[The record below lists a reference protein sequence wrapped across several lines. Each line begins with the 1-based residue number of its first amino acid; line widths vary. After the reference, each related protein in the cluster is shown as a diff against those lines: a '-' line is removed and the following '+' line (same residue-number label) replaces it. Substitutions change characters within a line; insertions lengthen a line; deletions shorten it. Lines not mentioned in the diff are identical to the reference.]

1 MANTQGSKYIFGSPA
16 TLELYDAAGA
26 LVIGAYVSPDME
38 SYDITHEA
46 DTEEVRNSNGE
57 VVGHIGYNNRLTLT
71 VNFIPANTTSVANAL
86 LSAALPNVNGTCVIT
101 GAPIIEVGGYSDAIN
116 APGTPGSGPGGRWI
130 YAGGG
135 SIKTTA
141 TGKATGTITL
151 KRYAAMGVTITGA
164 ATNL

>member
-1 MANTQGSKYIFGSPA
+1 MANTQGTKYVFGSPA
-16 TLELYDAAGA
+16 TLALYDAAGA
-26 LVIGAYVSPDME
+26 LVVTGYVSPDIE

-46 DTEEVRNSNGE
+46 DTEEVRNSAGE

-71 VNFIPANTTSVANAL
+71 VNFIPSGASTANAL
-86 LSAALPNVNGTCVIT
+86 LAASLPDVNGTCVIT
-101 GAPIIEVGGYSDAIN
+101 GAPVIEIGGYTDAIN
-116 APGTPGSGPGGRWI
+116 AATGNRWI

-135 SIKTTA
+135 SIKTTQ

-151 KRYAAMGVTITGA
+151 KRYANLTASGA

>member
-1 MANTQGSKYIFGSPA
+1 M
-16 TLELYDAAGA
+16 ELYDAANN
-26 LVIGAYVSPDME
+26 LVVTGYVSPDME

-71 VNFIPANTTSVANAL
+71 INFIPANATSVANAR
-86 LSAALPNVNGTCVIT
+86 LSAALPDVNGTCIIT
-101 GAPIIEVGGYSDAIN
+101 GAPVIEVGSYLDALN
-116 APGTPGSGPGGRWI
+116 APGTPGAGPGGRWI

-151 KRYAAMGVTITGA
+151 KRYTNITVTGA
-164 ATNL
+164 ATAL

>member
-16 TLELYDAAGA
+16 TLALYDAAGA
-26 LVIGAYVSPDME
+26 LVVTGYVSPDME

-46 DTEEVRNSNGE
+46 DTEEVRNSSGE

-71 VNFIPANTTSVANAL
+71 VNFIPANTTSVDNAK
-86 LSAALPNVNGTCVIT
+86 LSAALPDVNGTCVIS
-101 GAPIIEVGGYSDAIN
+101 GAPVIEVGGYTDALN
-116 APGTPGSGPGGRWI
+116 APGAGSPTPGGRCT

-141 TGKATGTITL
+141 TGKASGTITL

-164 ATNL
+164 ATPL

>member
-1 MANTQGSKYIFGSPA
+1 MANTQGSKYVFGSPA
-16 TLELYDAAGA
+16 SMALYDAAGN
-26 LVIGAYVSPDME
+26 LVVTGYVAPDVE

-46 DTEEVRNSNGE
+46 DTEEVRNSSGE

-71 VNFIPANTTSVANAL
+71 LNFIPSGTSAANAL
-86 LSAALPNVNGTCVIT
+86 LAASLPDVNGTCVIT
-101 GAPIIEVGGYSDAIN
+101 GAPVIEIGGYADAIN
-116 APGTPGSGPGGRWI
+116 AATGNRWI

-135 SIKTTA
+135 SIKTTQ

-151 KRYAAMGVTITGA
+151 KRYTNLTASGA

>member
-1 MANTQGSKYIFGSPA
+1 MANTQGSKYVFGSPA
-16 TLELYDAAGA
+16 SLALYDAAGA
-26 LVIGAYVSPDME
+26 LVVTGYVSPDIE

-46 DTEEVRNSNGE
+46 DTEEVRNSAGE

-71 VNFIPANTTSVANAL
+71 VNFIPSGASTANAL
-86 LSAALPNVNGTCVIT
+86 LAASLPDVNGTCVIT
-101 GAPIIEVGGYSDAIN
+101 GAPVIEIGGYVDAIN
-116 APGTPGSGPGGRWI
+116 AATGNRWI

-135 SIKTTA
+135 SIKTTQ

-151 KRYAAMGVTITGA
+151 KRYTNLTASGA

>member
-1 MANTQGSKYIFGSPA
+1 MANSQGLAYQFGSPA
-16 TLELYDAAGA
+16 TVTMFQTNNSTAVFTGLTS
-26 LVIGAYVSPDME
+26 IE

-46 DTEEVRNSNGE
+46 DTEEVRNSSGE

-71 VNFIPANTTSVANAL
+71 VNFIPANTTSVANAKL
-86 LSAALPNVNGTCVIT
+86 AASLPDVNGTCIIT
-101 GAPIIEVGGYSDAIN
+101 GAPVIEIGGYPDALN
-116 APGTPGSGPGGRWI
+116 AATGNRWI

-151 KRYAAMGVTITGA
+151 KRYTNITVTGA
-164 ATNL
+164 ATAL

>member
-1 MANTQGSKYIFGSPA
+1 MANTQGTKYVFGSPA
-16 TLELYDAAGA
+16 TLALYDAAGN
-26 LVIGAYVSPDME
+26 LVVTGYVSPDIE

-46 DTEEVRNSNGE
+46 DTEEVRNSAGE

-71 VNFIPANTTSVANAL
+71 VNFIPSGASTANAL
-86 LSAALPNVNGTCVIT
+86 LAASLPDVNGTCVIT
-101 GAPIIEVGGYSDAIN
+101 GAPVIEIGGYADAIN
-116 APGTPGSGPGGRWI
+116 AATGNRWI

-135 SIKTTA
+135 SIKTTQ

-151 KRYAAMGVTITGA
+151 KRYTNLTASGA

>member
-16 TLELYDAAGA
+16 TLELYDASGA
-26 LVIGAYVSPDME
+26 LVVTSYVSPDME

-46 DTEEVRNSNGE
+46 DTEEVRNSSGE

-71 VNFIPANTTSVANAL
+71 VNFIPANTTSVANAKL
-86 LSAALPNVNGTCVIT
+86 AASLPDVNGTCVIT
-101 GAPIIEVGGYSDAIN
+101 GAPVIEVGGYSDAIN
-116 APGTPGSGPGGRWI
+116 APGTPGAGPGGRWI

-135 SIKTTA
+135 SIKTTQ
-141 TGKATGTITL
+141 TGKTTGTMTL
-151 KRYAAMGVTITGA
+151 KRFINISAGA

>member
-1 MANTQGSKYIFGSPA
+1 
-16 TLELYDAAGA
+16 
-26 LVIGAYVSPDME
+26 ME

-46 DTEEVRNSNGE
+46 DTEEVRNSSGE

-71 VNFIPANTTSVANAL
+71 VNFIPANATSVANAL
-86 LSAALPNVNGTCVIT
+86 LSAALPDVNGTCVIS
-101 GAPIIEVGGYSDAIN
+101 GAPVVEVGGYTDAIN
-116 APGTPGSGPGGRWI
+116 AATGNRWI

-151 KRYAAMGVTITGA
+151 KRYTNITATGA
-164 ATNL
+164 ATAL

>member
-16 TLELYDAAGA
+16 TLALYDAAGA
-26 LVIGAYVSPDME
+26 LVVTGYVSPDME

-46 DTEEVRNSNGE
+46 DTEEVRNSSGE

-86 LSAALPNVNGTCVIT
+86 LSAALPDVNGTCVIS
-101 GAPIIEVGGYSDAIN
+101 GAPVIEMGSYLDALN
-116 APGTPGSGPGGRWI
+116 APGTPGAGPGGRWI

-151 KRYAAMGVTITGA
+151 KRYTNITVTGA
-164 ATNL
+164 ATAL

>member
-1 MANTQGSKYIFGSPA
+1 MATSQGSKYIFGSPA
-16 TLELYDAAGA
+16 TLALYDAAGA
-26 LVIGAYVSPDME
+26 LVVSAYVSPDME

-57 VVGHIGYNNRLTLT
+57 VVGHIGYNDRLTLT
-71 VNFIPANTTSVANAL
+71 VNFVPANATSVANAK
-86 LSAALPNVNGTCVIT
+86 LSAALPEVNGTCVIT
-101 GAPIIEVGGYSDAIN
+101 GAPVIEVGGYVDAIN
-116 APGTPGSGPGGRWI
+116 AATGNRWI

-151 KRYAAMGVTITGA
+151 KRYTNITASGA
-164 ATNL
+164 ATAL

>member
-16 TLELYDAAGA
+16 SLALYDAAGS
-26 LVIGAYVSPDME
+26 LIVTGYVSPDME

-46 DTEEVRNSNGE
+46 DTEEVRNSAGE

-71 VNFIPANTTSVANAL
+71 LNFIPAGASTANAL
-86 LSAALPNVNGTCVIT
+86 LAASLPDVNGTCVIT
-101 GAPIIEVGGYSDAIN
+101 GAPVIKMGGYTDAIN
-116 APGTPGSGPGGRWI
+116 GATGNRWI

-135 SIKTTA
+135 SIKTTQ

-151 KRYAAMGVTITGA
+151 KRYANLTASGA

>member
-1 MANTQGSKYIFGSPA
+1 MANTQGSKYVFGSPA
-16 TLELYDAAGA
+16 SLALYDAAGA
-26 LVIGAYVSPDME
+26 LIVTGYVSPDIE

-46 DTEEVRNSNGE
+46 DTEEVRNSAGE

-71 VNFIPANTTSVANAL
+71 VNFIPSGASTANAL
-86 LSAALPNVNGTCVIT
+86 LAASLPDVNGTCVIT
-101 GAPIIEVGGYSDAIN
+101 GAPVIEIGGYPDAIN
-116 APGTPGSGPGGRWI
+116 AATGNRWI

-135 SIKTTA
+135 SIKTTQ

-151 KRYAAMGVTITGA
+151 KRYTNLTASGA

>member
-1 MANTQGSKYIFGSPA
+1 MA
-16 TLELYDAAGA
+16 LYDAAGN
-26 LVIGAYVSPDME
+26 LVITGYVAPDVE

-46 DTEEVRNSNGE
+46 DTEEVRNSSGE

-71 VNFIPANTTSVANAL
+71 LNFIPSGASTANAIL
-86 LSAALPNVNGTCVIT
+86 ASTLPDVNGTCVIT
-101 GAPIIEVGGYSDAIN
+101 GAPQIKIGGYTDAIN
-116 APGTPGSGPGGRWI
+116 AATGNRWI

-135 SIKTTA
+135 SIKTTQ

-151 KRYAAMGVTITGA
+151 KRYTNLTASGA

>member
-1 MANTQGSKYIFGSPA
+1 MANSQGSKYIFGSPA
-16 TLELYDAAGA
+16 TMELYDAAGN
-26 LVIGAYVSPDME
+26 LVVTGYVSPDME

-46 DTEEVRNSNGE
+46 DTEEVRNSSGE

-71 VNFIPANTTSVANAL
+71 INFIPANTTSVANAR
-86 LSAALPNVNGTCVIT
+86 LSAALPDVNGTCIIT
-101 GAPIIEVGGYSDAIN
+101 GAPVIEVGSYLDALN
-116 APGTPGSGPGGRWI
+116 APGTPGAGPGGRWI

-151 KRYAAMGVTITGA
+151 KRYTNITATGA
-164 ATNL
+164 ATAL

>member
-1 MANTQGSKYIFGSPA
+1 MANTQGTKYVFGSPA
-16 TLELYDAAGA
+16 SLALYDAAGA
-26 LVIGAYVSPDME
+26 LIVTGYVSPDIE

-46 DTEEVRNSNGE
+46 DTEEVRNSSGE

-71 VNFIPANTTSVANAL
+71 VNFIPSGASTANAL
-86 LSAALPNVNGTCVIT
+86 LAASLPDVNGTCVIT
-101 GAPIIEVGGYSDAIN
+101 GAPVIEIGGYADAIN
-116 APGTPGSGPGGRWI
+116 AATGNRWI

-135 SIKTTA
+135 SIKTTQ

-151 KRYAAMGVTITGA
+151 KRYTNLTASGA

>member
-1 MANTQGSKYIFGSPA
+1 MANTQGTKYVFGSPA
-16 TLELYDAAGA
+16 TLALYDAAGA
-26 LVIGAYVSPDME
+26 LVVTGYVSPDLE

-46 DTEEVRNSNGE
+46 DTEEVRNSAGE

-71 VNFIPANTTSVANAL
+71 VNFIPSGTSTANAL
-86 LSAALPNVNGTCVIT
+86 LAASLPDVNGTCVIT
-101 GAPIIEVGGYSDAIN
+101 GAPVIEIGGYTDAIN
-116 APGTPGSGPGGRWI
+116 AATGNRWI

-135 SIKTTA
+135 SIKTTQ

-151 KRYAAMGVTITGA
+151 KRYANLTASGA

>member
-16 TLELYDAAGA
+16 TLELYDAANA
-26 LVIGAYVSPDME
+26 LVIVGYVSPDLE
-38 SYDITHEA
+38 SYDISHEA
-46 DTEEVRNSNGE
+46 DTDEVRNSSGE

-71 VNFIPANTTSVANAL
+71 VNFIPSGSTVAIAKL
-86 LSAALPNVNGTCVIT
+86 TAALPDVNGTCVIT
-101 GAPIIEVGGYSDAIN
+101 NAPIIEVGGYNDAIN
-116 APGTPGSGPGGRWI
+116 APGTPGTGPGGRWI

-135 SIKTTA
+135 SIKTTQ

-151 KRYAAMGVTITGA
+151 KRYTGMGTTITGA